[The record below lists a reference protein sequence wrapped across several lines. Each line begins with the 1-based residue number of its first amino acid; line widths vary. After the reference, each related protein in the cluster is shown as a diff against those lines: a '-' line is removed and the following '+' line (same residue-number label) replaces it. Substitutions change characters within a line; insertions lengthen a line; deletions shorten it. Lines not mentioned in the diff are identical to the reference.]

1 MYGHTFSHQRKSQR
15 RCVTQFLKICIAFVF
30 SGGICFSTQSQFRFS
45 PEESSIVLSTS
56 VHDKG
61 AQNNTF
67 SELTKAW
74 RSQPQNLSVAL
85 SYARAVFQIGLAEG
99 DLRWFGAAKA
109 ALLPWWK
116 NDDLPADA
124 FFMRGLVKQGFHDF
138 TGGLTDINK
147 AIDLNPNKAEFWS
160 WRFAMHLL
168 KTDLVAALQ
177 DCESI
182 ERLFGQD
189 ESKAY
194 RAILRY
200 RTGDP
205 QTAIGLLKT
214 LVNSPNF
221 QSASSK
227 EWLAL
232 HLGEAYRVGG
242 QSDMAIATWKK
253 QLKITPKSHAIK
265 LSLAELWVQEGQYL
279 QVKQM
284 SGSVASTDALLMQYI
299 LAYKRLQD
307 PAEKNLATLLESRLN
322 SQSLRQEKL
331 IERPQLIYFI
341 DYANDPAAG
350 LRLSIENWKIQQEPR
365 DAVLFLKAALAL
377 NQPQAAQSVLAW
389 IEKTNYSDPQIKELR
404 ARLKSQ
410 LQAPPSA
417 K

>member
-1 MYGHTFSHQRKSQR
+1 MTPFFK
-15 RCVTQFLKICIAFVF
+15 VCIAIGFF
-30 SGGICFSTQSQFRFS
+30 GGICLSTPSQVRFT
-45 PEESSIVLSTS
+45 PQESAIVLNAS

-61 AQNNTF
+61 AQNSAF
-67 SELTKAW
+67 SDLTKAW
-74 RSQPQNLSVAL
+74 RSQPQDLSVSLA
-85 SYARAVFQIGLAEG
+85 YARAVFQIGLAEG

-109 ALLPWWK
+109 AILPWWK
-116 NDDLPADA
+116 KDDLPADA
-124 FFMRGLVKQGFHDF
+124 FFVRGLVRQGFHDF
-138 TGGLTDINK
+138 TGGLADINK

-160 WRFAMHLL
+160 WRFALHLL

-182 ERLFGQD
+182 DRLFGQD

-205 QTAIGLLKT
+205 QAAIGLLKT
-214 LVNSPNF
+214 LLNSPNY

-232 HLGEAYRVGG
+232 HLGEAYRVAG
-242 QSDMAIATWKK
+242 QSDMAIATWNK
-253 QLKITPKSHAIK
+253 QLKITPKSHMIK

-284 SGSVASTDALLMQYI
+284 SASVAPTDALLMQYV
-299 LAYKRLQD
+299 LALKGLQD
-307 PAEKNLATLLESRLN
+307 PAEKNLAALLESRLK
-322 SQSLRQEKL
+322 SQSLRQEAL

-341 DYANDPAAG
+341 DYAKDPAAG
-350 LRLSIENWKIQQEPR
+350 LSLSIENWKIQQEPR

-377 NQPQAAQSVLAW
+377 NQLQAAQTVVAW
-389 IEKTNYSDPQIKELR
+389 LDKTNYSDPQIKELR
-404 ARLKSQ
+404 ARLKTQ
-410 LQAPPSA
+410 LQSAPSA

>member
-15 RCVTQFLKICIAFVF
+15 RGMTQFLKGCVTLVF
-30 SGGICFSTQSQFRFS
+30 SSVICFSTQSQVRFL
-45 PEESSIVLSTS
+45 PEESAIVLSAS
-56 VHDKG
+56 VHDKS
-61 AQNNTF
+61 AQNSTF

-74 RSQPQNLSVAL
+74 RSQPQNLSVSL
-85 SYARAVFQIGLAEG
+85 SYARAVFQIGLSEG

-116 NDDLPADA
+116 NEDLPADT

-138 TGGLTDINK
+138 TGGLADINK

-168 KTDLVAALQ
+168 RTDLDAALQ
-177 DCESI
+177 DCDSI
-182 ERLFGQD
+182 ERLFGRD

-205 QTAIGLLKT
+205 QTAIDLFKT
-214 LVNSPNF
+214 LVSSPNF

-232 HLGEAYRVGG
+232 HLGEAYRVSG
-242 QSDMAIATWKK
+242 QPDLAISTWKK
-253 QLKITPKSHAIK
+253 QLKITPKSHIIQ

-284 SGSVASTDALLMQYI
+284 SGSVASTDALLKQYI
-299 LAYKRLQD
+299 LAYKALKD
-307 PAEKNLATLLESRLN
+307 PAEKNFASLLESRLK
-322 SQSLRQEKL
+322 SQSLRQEAL
-331 IERPQLIYFI
+331 IERPQMIYFI

-377 NQPQAAQSVLAW
+377 NQPQAAQVVLTW
-389 IEKTNYSDPQIKELR
+389 IEKTNYADPQIRELR
-404 ARLKSQ
+404 TRLKTQ
-410 LQAPPSA
+410 LQSA
-417 K
+417 QHAK

>member
-1 MYGHTFSHQRKSQR
+1 M
-15 RCVTQFLKICIAFVF
+15 TQFLKVCVAFVF
-30 SGGICFSTQSQFRFS
+30 SGGICFSTQSQVRFL
-45 PEESSIVLSTS
+45 PEESSIVLSAS

-61 AQNNTF
+61 AQNSTF
-67 SELTKAW
+67 SELTKSW

-147 AIDLNPNKAEFWS
+147 AIGLNPNKAEFWS

-168 KTDLVAALQ
+168 QTDLVAALQ

-205 QTAIGLLKT
+205 QTAIGLLKS

-232 HLGEAYRVGG
+232 HLGEAYRVAG

-404 ARLKSQ
+404 TRLKSQ

>member
-1 MYGHTFSHQRKSQR
+1 MTPFFK
-15 RCVTQFLKICIAFVF
+15 VCIAIGFF
-30 SGGICFSTQSQFRFS
+30 GGICLSTPSQVRFT
-45 PEESSIVLSTS
+45 PQESAIVLNAS

-61 AQNNTF
+61 AQNSAF
-67 SELTKAW
+67 SDLTKAW
-74 RSQPQNLSVAL
+74 RSQPQDLSVSLA
-85 SYARAVFQIGLAEG
+85 YARAVFQIGLAEG

-109 ALLPWWK
+109 AILPWWK
-116 NDDLPADA
+116 KDDLPADA
-124 FFMRGLVKQGFHDF
+124 FFMRGLVRQGFHDF
-138 TGGLTDINK
+138 TGGLADINK
-147 AIDLNPNKAEFWS
+147 AIDLNPHKAEFWS
-160 WRFAMHLL
+160 WRFALHLL

-182 ERLFGQD
+182 DRLFGQD

-205 QTAIGLLKT
+205 QAAIALLKT
-214 LVNSPNF
+214 LLNSPNY

-232 HLGEAYRVGG
+232 HLGEAYRVAG
-242 QSDMAIATWKK
+242 QSDMAIATWNK
-253 QLKITPKSHAIK
+253 QLKITPKSHMIK

-284 SGSVASTDALLMQYI
+284 SASVAPTDALLMQNV
-299 LAYKRLQD
+299 LALKGLQD
-307 PAEKNLATLLESRLN
+307 PAEKNLAALLESRLK
-322 SQSLRQEKL
+322 SQSLRQEAL

-341 DYANDPAAG
+341 DYAQDPSAG
-350 LRLSIENWKIQQEPR
+350 LSLSIENWRIQQEPR

-377 NQPQAAQSVLAW
+377 NQPQAAQTVVAW
-389 IEKTNYSDPQIKELR
+389 LDKTNYSDPQIKELR
-404 ARLKSQ
+404 ARLKTQ
-410 LQAPPSA
+410 LQSAPSA

>member
-1 MYGHTFSHQRKSQR
+1 MYGYIFSQLLKSQR
-15 RCVTQFLKICIAFVF
+15 RCVTQSLKVCLIFVF
-30 SGGICFSTQSQFRFS
+30 SGAIWLPAQSQVRFL
-45 PEESSIVLSTS
+45 PEDHSIVLSAS
-56 VHDKG
+56 VHDKS
-61 AQNNTF
+61 AQNSTF

-74 RSQPQNLSVAL
+74 RSQPQNLTLAL

-116 NDDLPADA
+116 NEDLPADA
-124 FFMRGLVKQGFHDF
+124 FFIRGLVKQGFHDF
-138 TGGLTDINK
+138 TGGLADINK

-182 ERLFGQD
+182 DRLFGQD

-205 QTAIGLLKT
+205 QTAIDLFKT
-214 LVNSPNF
+214 LVSSPNF
-221 QSASSK
+221 QSTSSK

-232 HLGEAYRVGG
+232 HLGEAYRVSG
-242 QSDMAIATWKK
+242 QPDLAIATWKK
-253 QLKITPKSHAIK
+253 QLKITPKSHMIQ
-265 LSLAELWVQEGQYL
+265 LSLAELWVQEGHYL

-299 LAYKRLQD
+299 LAYKALKD
-307 PAEKNLATLLESRLN
+307 PAEKNLASLLESRLK
-322 SQSLRQEKL
+322 SQALRQEAL
-331 IERPQLIYFI
+331 IERPQMIYFI

-350 LRLSIENWKIQQEPR
+350 LRLSIENWKTQQEPR

-377 NQPQAAQSVLAW
+377 NQPQAAQTVLTW
-389 IEKTNYSDPQIKELR
+389 IEKTNYADPQIRDLR
-404 ARLKSQ
+404 ARLKTQ
-410 LQAPPSA
+410 LQSA
-417 K
+417 QATK

>member
-1 MYGHTFSHQRKSQR
+1 MTPFFK
-15 RCVTQFLKICIAFVF
+15 VCIAIGFF
-30 SGGICFSTQSQFRFS
+30 GGICLSTPSQIRFT
-45 PEESSIVLSTS
+45 PQESAIVLNAS

-61 AQNNTF
+61 AQNSAF
-67 SELTKAW
+67 SDLTKAW
-74 RSQPQNLSVAL
+74 RSQPQDLSVSLA
-85 SYARAVFQIGLAEG
+85 YARAVFQTGLAEG

-109 ALLPWWK
+109 AILPWWK
-116 NDDLPADA
+116 KDDLPADA
-124 FFMRGLVKQGFHDF
+124 FFMRGLVRQGFHDF
-138 TGGLTDINK
+138 TGGLADINK

-160 WRFAMHLL
+160 WRFALHLL

-182 ERLFGQD
+182 DRLFGQD

-205 QTAIGLLKT
+205 QAAIGLLKT
-214 LVNSPNF
+214 LLNSPNY

-232 HLGEAYRVGG
+232 HLGEAYRVAG
-242 QSDMAIATWKK
+242 QSDMAIATWNK
-253 QLKITPKSHAIK
+253 QLKITPKSHMIK

-284 SGSVASTDALLMQYI
+284 SASVAPTDALLMQYV
-299 LAYKRLQD
+299 LALKGLQD
-307 PAEKNLATLLESRLN
+307 PAEKNLAALLESRLK
-322 SQSLRQEKL
+322 SQSLRQEAL

-341 DYANDPAAG
+341 DYAKDPAAG
-350 LRLSIENWKIQQEPR
+350 LSLSIENWKIQQEPR

-377 NQPQAAQSVLAW
+377 NQPQAAQTVVAW
-389 IEKTNYSDPQIKELR
+389 LDKTNYSDPQIKELR
-404 ARLKSQ
+404 ARLKTQIQS
-410 LQAPPSA
+410 APSA

>member
-1 MYGHTFSHQRKSQR
+1 MSQFFKV
-15 RCVTQFLKICIAFVF
+15 CISFEFLI
-30 SGGICFSTQSQFRFS
+30 GICCSTQAQVRFS
-45 PEESSIVLSTS
+45 PSESTIVLSAS

-61 AQNNTF
+61 AQNSQF
-67 SELTKAW
+67 GELTKAW
-74 RSQPQNLSVAL
+74 RLQPQDLSISLA
-85 SYARAVFQIGLAEG
+85 YARAVFQIGLAEG

-116 NDDLPADA
+116 NNDLPADA
-124 FFMRGLVKQGFHDF
+124 HFMRGLVKQGFHDF
-138 TGGLTDINK
+138 TGGLADINK

-168 KTDLVAALQ
+168 KTDLEGALQ
-177 DCESI
+177 DFESI
-182 ERLFGQD
+182 DRLFGQD

-205 QTAIGLLKT
+205 QTAINLFKT
-214 LVNSPNF
+214 LVSSPNF

-232 HLGEAYRVGG
+232 HLGEAYRVSG
-242 QSDMAIATWKK
+242 QPDLAISTWKK
-253 QLKITPKSHAIK
+253 QLKITPRSHIIQ
-265 LSLAELWVQEGQYL
+265 LSLAEIWVQEGQYL

-284 SGSVASTDALLMQYI
+284 AGSVASTDALLMQYI
-299 LAYKRLQD
+299 LAYKALKD
-307 PAEKNLATLLESRLN
+307 PAEKNLASLLESRLK
-322 SQSLRQEKL
+322 SQSLRQEAL
-331 IERPQLIYFI
+331 IERPQMIYFI

-377 NQPQAAQSVLAW
+377 NQPQAAQVVLTW
-389 IEKTNYSDPQIKELR
+389 LEKTNYADPQIRELR
-404 ARLKSQ
+404 TRLKTQ
-410 LQAPPSA
+410 LQSAQSA